1 MAKRK
6 AKPFTKNID
15 RIAKDLEG
23 NLERDLNILVRAI
36 ITDLSTKENS
46 PVDTGF
52 FASSWTASTQ
62 RPRPDQSRKEF
73 APWSNIKPSRDGTE
87 APGAVVE
94 PRFLD
99 TLSFNFKPFSKVFV
113 GNRSEYAARALASPR
128 SQVPQYVQGSLRKL
142 INKTFTDKK
151 PKLAVGTYGSGVK
164 YESKDNVRELK
175 GVGLFGGTDDA
186 FVDYI
191 NP

>member
-1 MAKRK
+1 MPKGRSIE
-6 AKPFTKNID
+6 NIT
-15 RIAKDLEG
+15 KDLTG
-23 NLERDLNILVRAI
+23 NLERDLNIFVRTI
-36 ITDLSTKENS
+36 ITDLSTKQNS

-62 RPRPDQSRKEF
+62 RPRPDQPRKEF
-73 APWSNIKPSRDGTE
+73 APWSNIKPSRNGTE

-99 TLSFNFKPFSKVFV
+99 KLSFNFKPFSKVYI

-128 SQVPQYVQGSLRKL
+128 SGVPQYVQGKLGKL
-142 INKTFTDKK
+142 INQVFREK
-151 PKLAVGTYGSGVK
+151 PKLSVGTYGSGVK
-164 YESKDNVRELK
+164 YQSKNVRELQ
-175 GVGLFGGTDDA
+175 GFGLFGGTDDV
-186 FVDYI
+186 FVDYT

>member
-1 MAKRK
+1 MVK
-6 AKPFTKNID
+6 
-15 RIAKDLEG
+15 KDNEDL
-23 NLERDLNILVRAI
+23 LTRDLNDFIRSVLLE
-36 ITDLSTKENS
+36 LSEDRELDSIS
-46 PVDTGF
+46 PIDTGF

-73 APWSNIKPSRDGTE
+73 APWSNIKPSRMGVE

-99 TLSFNFKPFSKVFV
+99 TISFNFKPFSKVFI

-128 SQVPQYVQGSLRKL
+128 SQVPQYVQGELGKL
-142 INKTFTDKK
+142 INKVFTDKK

-164 YESKDNVRELK
+164 YQSKNVRDLQ
-175 GVGLFGGTDDA
+175 GFGLFGGTDDV
-186 FVDYI
+186 FVDYT

>member
-1 MAKRK
+1 M

-36 ITDLSTKENS
+36 ITDLSTKQTS

-52 FASSWTASTQ
+52 FASRWTASTQ
-62 RPRPDQSRKEF
+62 RPRPDQSRKKF
-73 APWSNIKPSRDGTE
+73 APWSNIKPSRNGTE
-87 APGAVVE
+87 APNAVVE

-175 GVGLFGGTDDA
+175 GVGLFGGTDDV
-186 FVDYI
+186 FVDYT

>member
-1 MAKRK
+1 MAVGRSIE
-6 AKPFTKNID
+6 NIS
-15 RIAKDLEG
+15 KDLTG
-23 NLERDLNILVRAI
+23 NLERDLNIFVRTV

-73 APWSNIKPSRDGTE
+73 APWSNIKPSRNGTK

-99 TLSFNFKPFSKVFV
+99 TISFNFKPFSKVFV

-128 SQVPQYVQGSLRKL
+128 SGVPQYVQGKL
-142 INKTFTDKK
+142 GKIINEVFTDKK
-151 PKLAVGTYGSGVK
+151 PKLGVGTYGSGVK
-164 YESKDNVRELK
+164 YESKDNVRDLK
-175 GVGLFGGTDDA
+175 GVGIFGGTDNV

-191 NP
+191 DP

>member
-1 MAKRK
+1 MATAK
-6 AKPFTKNID
+6 AINNI
-15 RIAKDLEG
+15 IPDLNG

-36 ITDLSTKENS
+36 ITDLSTKQNS

-73 APWSNIKPSRDGTE
+73 APWSNIKPRRQGDQSN
-87 APGAVVE
+87 PQAVIE

-99 TLSFNFKPFSKVFV
+99 KISFNFKPFSKVFI
-113 GNRSEYAARALASPR
+113 GNRSEYAARALASPN
-128 SQVPQYVQGSLRKL
+128 SQIPQYVQGKLRRL
-142 INKTFTDKK
+142 INKTFTDK
-151 PKLAVGTYGSGVK
+151 PKLAIGTYGSGVK
-164 YESKDNVRELK
+164 YESKNVRDLQ
-175 GVGLFGGTDDA
+175 GFGLFGGTDDV
-186 FVDYI
+186 FVDYT

>member
-6 AKPFTKNID
+6 PKPFTKNID
-15 RIAKDLEG
+15 NIVPDLEG

-36 ITDLSTKENS
+36 ITDLSTEENS

-62 RPRPDQSRKEF
+62 RPRPDQSRKDF
-73 APWSNIKPSRDGTE
+73 APWSNIKPSKNGTK
-87 APGAVVE
+87 ASGAVVE

-99 TLSFNFKPFSKVFV
+99 TISFNFKPFSKVFV

-128 SQVPQYVQGSLRKL
+128 SQVPQYVQGKLGKL
-142 INKTFTDKK
+142 INKVFTDKK

>member
-1 MAKRK
+1 MAVGRSIE
-6 AKPFTKNID
+6 NIE
-15 RIAKDLEG
+15 KDLTG
-23 NLERDLNILVRAI
+23 NLERDLNIFVRTV
-36 ITDLSTKENS
+36 ITDLSTKQNS

-73 APWSNIKPSRDGTE
+73 APWSNIKPSRMGVE

-99 TLSFNFKPFSKVFV
+99 TLSFNFKPFSKVFI

-128 SQVPQYVQGSLRKL
+128 SQVPQYVQGKL
-142 INKTFTDKK
+142 GKIINEVFTDKK
-151 PKLAVGTYGSGVK
+151 PKLGVGTYGSGVK
-164 YESKDNVRELK
+164 YESENVRDLQ
-175 GVGLFGGTDDA
+175 GFGLFGGTDDVV
-186 FVDYI
+186 VDYI

>member
-1 MAKRK
+1 MVQRK

-15 RIAKDLEG
+15 NIVSDLEG

-186 FVDYI
+186 FVDYT

>member
-1 MAKRK
+1 MAIGRSIE
-6 AKPFTKNID
+6 NIG
-15 RIAKDLEG
+15 KDLTG
-23 NLERDLNILVRAI
+23 NLERDLNIFVRTV
-36 ITDLSTKENS
+36 ITDLSTKQNS

-73 APWSNIKPSRDGTE
+73 APWSNIKPSRNGTK
-87 APGAVVE
+87 ASGAVVE

-128 SQVPQYVQGSLRKL
+128 SGVPQYVQGELSQL
-142 INKTFTDKK
+142 INKVFTDK
-151 PKLAVGTYGSGVK
+151 PKLGVGTFGTGVK
-164 YESKDNVRELK
+164 YESKNVRDLK
-175 GVGLFGGTDDA
+175 GVGVCGGTDDA
-186 FVDYI
+186 FVDYT

>member
-1 MAKRK
+1 MVVGRSIE
-6 AKPFTKNID
+6 NIS
-15 RIAKDLEG
+15 KDLTG
-23 NLERDLNILVRAI
+23 NFERDLNILVQTI
-36 ITDLSTKENS
+36 ITDLSTEENS

-73 APWSNIKPSRDGTE
+73 APWSNIKPSRNGTK

-99 TLSFNFKPFSKVFV
+99 TISFNFKPFSKVFV

-128 SQVPQYVQGSLRKL
+128 SGVPQYVQGKL
-142 INKTFTDKK
+142 GKIINEVFTDKK
-151 PKLAVGTYGSGVK
+151 PKLGVGTYGSGVK
-164 YESKDNVRELK
+164 YESKDNVRDLK
-175 GVGLFGGTDDA
+175 GVGIFGGTDNV

-191 NP
+191 DP

>member
-1 MAKRK
+1 MAVGRSIE
-6 AKPFTKNID
+6 NIE
-15 RIAKDLEG
+15 KDLTG
-23 NLERDLNILVRAI
+23 NLERGLNIFVRAV
-36 ITDLSTKENS
+36 ITDLSTKQNS

-99 TLSFNFKPFSKVFV
+99 TISFNFKPFSKVFV

-128 SQVPQYVQGSLRKL
+128 SGVPQYVQGKL
-142 INKTFTDKK
+142 GKIINEVFTDKK
-151 PKLAVGTYGSGVK
+151 PKLTVGTYGSGVK
-164 YESKDNVRELK
+164 YESKNVRDLQ
-175 GVGLFGGTDDA
+175 GFGLFGGTDDV
-186 FVDYI
+186 FVDYT

>member
-1 MAKRK
+1 MAVGRSIE
-6 AKPFTKNID
+6 NIE
-15 RIAKDLEG
+15 KDLTG
-23 NLERDLNILVRAI
+23 NLERDLNIFVRTV
-36 ITDLSTKENS
+36 ITDLSTKQNS

-62 RPRPDQSRKEF
+62 RPRPDQSRKDHS
-73 APWSNIKPSRDGTE
+73 PWSNIKPSRDGTK

-99 TLSFNFKPFSKVFV
+99 TISFNFKPFSKVFI

-128 SQVPQYVQGSLRKL
+128 SQVPQYVQGKL
-142 INKTFTDKK
+142 GKIINEVFTDKK
-151 PKLAVGTYGSGVK
+151 PKLGVGTYGSGIK
-164 YESKDNVRELK
+164 YESKNVRDLQ
-175 GVGLFGGTDDA
+175 GFGLFGGTDDV
-186 FVDYI
+186 FVDYT

>member
-1 MAKRK
+1 MAVGRSIE
-6 AKPFTKNID
+6 NIE
-15 RIAKDLEG
+15 KDLTG
-23 NLERDLNILVRAI
+23 NLERDLNIFVRTV
-36 ITDLSTKENS
+36 ITDLSTKQNS

-73 APWSNIKPSRDGTE
+73 APWSNIKPSRMGVE

-99 TLSFNFKPFSKVFV
+99 TLSFNFKPFSKVFI

-128 SQVPQYVQGSLRKL
+128 SQVPQYVQGKL
-142 INKTFTDKK
+142 GKIINEVFTDKK
-151 PKLAVGTYGSGVK
+151 PKLGVGTYGSGVK
-164 YESKDNVRELK
+164 YESKNVRELQ
-175 GVGLFGGTDDA
+175 GFGLFGGTDDV